1 MEKKGGRQSMNI
13 LIVDDE
19 GVIREGVKRTIRNF
33 APELGVFVASTADE
47 AAAELDRHPID
58 IVLTDILMPGMDG
71 LEFMQVS
78 RGKYPNVRWVVI
90 SAHSEFA
97 YAQKA
102 VQLGARDYLLKPI
115 GKKKLTEL
123 IAALSEEI
131 RQEKLISREEE
142 FLRSSLKYLREAV
155 FQRLAAGLDIGKLDL
170 NPIADAHPR
179 FRLVMVM
186 MDAGSKN
193 VHLEHFIIDNVL
205 TELIGN
211 FGSGFVVGFD
221 RQSLLGL
228 VTLREDARIE
238 ALLGELKS
246 HLRHYLKIPFQVLHS
261 EELTDIRKVPQVV
274 GHFRQES
281 AAGTYVSLEGGG
293 EKAIDVALHFIDSH
307 YQEDLS
313 LEKVASIVFLNPI
326 YFSQLFKQKTGHG
339 YKDYVISLR
348 MEQAKRLLV
357 NPELKLADIAERIGY
372 QDVRHFTQVF
382 RRKFEMTP
390 TEYRLRTH

>member
-1 MEKKGGRQSMNI
+1 MNI

-19 GVIREGVKRTIRNF
+19 GVIREGVRRTIRNF
-33 APELGVFVASTADE
+33 APEYGVIVASSADE
-47 AAAELDRHPID
+47 AAAEMDRHPID

-71 LEFMQVS
+71 LEFMKVS

-90 SAHSEFA
+90 SAHSEFS

-102 VQLGARDYLLKPI
+102 VRLGARDYLLKPI
-115 GKKKLTEL
+115 GKKKLMEL
-123 IAALSEEI
+123 ISSLSEEI
-131 RQEKLISREEE
+131 RNEKVHSQQEE

-170 NPIADAHPR
+170 GPIADAHPR
-179 FRLVMVM
+179 FRLVMVT

-205 TELIGN
+205 TELIGL
-211 FGSGFVVGFD
+211 FGAGFVVSFD

-228 VTLREDARIE
+228 VTLNEGVAIE
-238 ALLGELKS
+238 TLLGELKS

-261 EELTDIRKVPQVV
+261 DELTDMRKVPQVV
-274 GHFRQES
+274 GHFRQAS
-281 AAGTYVSLEGGG
+281 ASGAYVPLEGGG
-293 EKAIDVALHFIDSH
+293 EKAIDVALRFIDSH
-307 YQEDLS
+307 FHEDLS

-348 MEQAKRLLV
+348 MEQAKRLLD
-357 NPELKLADIAERIGY
+357 NPNLKLADIAERIGY

-390 TEYRLRTH
+390 TEFRLRGH

>member
-1 MEKKGGRQSMNI
+1 MNI

-19 GVIREGVKRTIRNF
+19 GFIREGVKRTIKKIG
-33 APELGVFVASTADE
+33 PEFGVFVAATADE
-47 AAAELDRHPID
+47 AAKEMDRHPMD

-71 LEFMQVS
+71 LEFMKVS
-78 RGKYPNVRWVVI
+78 RGKYPHVRWVVI

-123 IAALSEEI
+123 IDALAVEI
-131 RQEKLISREEE
+131 RMEKEASREEE
-142 FLRSSLKYLREAV
+142 FIRSSLKYLREAV
-155 FQRLAAGLDIGKLDL
+155 FHRLAAGLDIGKLDL
-170 NPIADAHPR
+170 KPIAEAHPR
-179 FRLVMVM
+179 FRLVMVT

-205 TELIGN
+205 TELIGLY
-211 FGSGFVVGFD
+211 GTGFVVGFD

-228 VTLREDARIE
+228 ATLRDDVAVET
-238 ALLGELKS
+238 LVGELKT
-246 HLRHYLKIPFQVLHS
+246 HLRHYLKVPFQVLHS
-261 EELTDIRKVPQVV
+261 EELTDIRQVPEVV
-274 GHFRQES
+274 GHFRQAS
-281 AAGTYVSLEGGG
+281 ASGTYVSFEGGG
-293 EKAIDVALHFIDSH
+293 DKAIDVALHFIDSH

-348 MEQAKRLLV
+348 MEHAKRLLA
-357 NPELKLADIAERIGY
+357 NPDLKLADIAERIGY

-382 RRKFEMTP
+382 RRKFAMTP
-390 TEYRLRTH
+390 TEYRMRSH